1 MFGFSAIASSGRFE
15 PFICLAST
23 EREERHSAQTQI
35 PFPPLGSPTRQRYI
49 EATAAAKKLQQDA
62 LGGARLVFIIHIYL
76 LIIEQLAHRSH
87 RLLPLMPAAAIAAA
101 SFSLRSRS
109 SLRIQKV
116 QACEKKNACPQNKH
130 CNISTP
136 KRKRNHMKCGPSTAP
151 LRLLLYR
158 AANRFPQIFS
168 AAAD

>member
-1 MFGFSAIASSGRFE
+1 MFGFSAIASSGRYE
-15 PFICLAST
+15 PFICLASG
-23 EREERHSAQTQI
+23 EREERRSAQTQI

-49 EATAAAKKLQQDA
+49 EAAAAAKKTATRCAWGRA
-62 LGGARLVFIIHIYL
+62 LGLHHTYL
-76 LIIEQLAHRSH
+76 LIVEQLAHRSH

-158 AANRFPQIFS
+158 AANRFPQIFP